1 MANLKIQGIRILK
14 VIPSDNVDIPDPS
27 KMAASG
33 TTDGVPAGSNDLID
47 SGAEFTTYVSV
58 GDIVYDTTNSAAD
71 VVVAVNSDARLELQ
85 YGTVATAAAYKIY
98 SAATT
103 DCVFYVGVAGN
114 LKVTSSGGDTEILVA
129 APAGYH
135 PLNITR
141 VFSTGTAATDII
153 AIW

>member
-27 KMAASG
+27 KLAVSSTSDAAG
-33 TTDGVPAGSNDLID
+33 LADLND
-47 SGAEFTTYVSV
+47 STQEFTKTVKV
-58 GDIVYDTTNSAAD
+58 GDIVYDTTNSVAAVVSEVLSD
-71 VVVAVNSDARLELQ
+71 TSLDLDYGVVAALAN
-85 YGTVATAAAYKIY
+85 YKIF

-103 DCVFYVGVAGN
+103 DCVFYVGVAGDMQI
-114 LKVTSSGGDTEILVA
+114 TSSGGDTEILVA

-141 VFSTGTAATDII
+141 VLSTGTVATDII

>member
-1 MANLKIQGIRILK
+1 MANLKIQGLRILK

-27 KMAASG
+27 KLAVSSTSTAATS
-33 TTDGVPAGSNDLID
+33 DLVD
-47 SGAEFTTYVSV
+47 TSQEFTKTVKV
-58 GDIVYDTTNSAAD
+58 GDIVYDTTNAVAAVVSD
-71 VVVAVNSDARLELQ
+71 VLSDTTLDLD
-85 YGTVATAAAYKIY
+85 YGTVASGANYKIF

-103 DCVFYVGVAGN
+103 DCVFYVGVAGDI
-114 LKVTSSGGDTEILVA
+114 KVTSSGGDTEILVA

-141 VFSTGTAATDII
+141 VFDTLTTATDII